1 MKVSPTRRQQA
12 RWGCGVTSEVLL
24 MNLEAVVLGADSA
37 VTITGAERGRFS
49 QSGIE
54 KIFLINEAG
63 PVAAMVYGG
72 GSYAGLPWKTVLGQ
86 FRDYCGEPL
95 LTIEDY
101 SERLISYLAD
111 IGEHTNVGL
120 NENYEILNFHRYIDD
135 FVQDYAL
142 WLFAAGWRPGAPVP
156 EDLAKLAL
164 RHYEN
169 EVLLDPNL
177 DSDDD
182 LAGPTPRP
190 RAEPTDRLVEFVST
204 HLGDAIKA
212 AMGRKF
218 EGAPFPESCVEP
230 LIKLSVA
237 SMLVDWLPDSSAS
250 TGLVLTGF
258 GAHQPLPGVF
268 SFRFIGA
275 FGGMLK
281 SHRSMARRP
290 RPTVN
295 PVIFHSY
302 AQDDLIRGFIYGA
315 IPEFE
320 YHVRHATIDYLT
332 RTFATVISAVRDTNA
347 KLGEEVAA
355 LLDDVPRIAPFI
367 GLTAA
372 RDQRSNHVFETLWP
386 SLDSANADVL
396 ASHALKLM
404 ELTVL
409 EHELLSEPS
418 VARPIWVLA
427 MERGRHTWSKDG
439 NKLP

>member
-1 MKVSPTRRQQA
+1 
-12 RWGCGVTSEVLL
+12 

-49 QSGIE
+49 QAGIE
-54 KIFLINEAG
+54 KIFLINENG

-72 GSYAGLPWKTVLGQ
+72 GSYCGLPWKTVLGQ
-86 FRDYCGEPL
+86 FRDYCGDHL
-95 LTIEDY
+95 LTLEDY
-101 SERLISYLAD
+101 ADKLVHYLGD
-111 IGEHTNVGL
+111 IGQHTDVGIHDD
-120 NENYEILNFHRYIDD
+120 YEVLNFNCYIDD
-135 FVQDYAL
+135 FVHDYAL
-142 WLFAAGWRPGAPVP
+142 WLFAAGWQPGTAVD
-156 EDLAKLAL
+156 EATAQLAL

-169 EVLLDPNL
+169 EVLYDPNL
-177 DSDDD
+177 EAED
-182 LAGPTPRP
+182 ANIGPSPRA
-190 RAEPTDRLVEFVST
+190 RAEPTDRLVDFVT
-204 HLGDAIKA
+204 HHLGDAIKA

-218 EGAPFPESCVEP
+218 DGAPFPESCVEP

-237 SMLVDWLPDSSAS
+237 SILVDWLPDSATP
-250 TGLVLTGF
+250 TGLVLSGF
-258 GAHQPLPGVF
+258 GSHQPLPGVF
-268 SFRFIGA
+268 SFKFVGA
-275 FGGMLK
+275 FGGLLK
-281 SHRSMARRP
+281 SSRTLARRP

-315 IPEFE
+315 IPQYE
-320 YHVRHATIDYLT
+320 YHLRQATIDYLT
-332 RTFATVISAVRDTNA
+332 RTFKAVIDEVTEANR
-347 KLGEEVAA
+347 KLGEKVAA
-355 LLDDVPRIAPFI
+355 LLDDVPRLAPFI
-367 GLTAA
+367 GLSAA
-372 RDQRSNHVFETLWP
+372 RDLRSSKVFETLWP